1 MSTSARDS
9 LNAFIED
16 VGAPEGIKTDSA
28 AEFTGRNSE
37 FAKLCRKRSIRQT
50 FQEAGRSNQIPHVD
64 VQIREL
70 RKRWQ
75 HLMITKKV
83 PRRMW
88 CYGLRYIAKL
98 SQFIPQRADG
108 RTGYE
113 VVTGRTPDISE
124 YCDFAFWDLVWYHT
138 RTAANM
144 SKTSRA
150 LGRWSGI
157 SHRVGSDMCYW
168 VMPVSGQMIS
178 ETTVQHVTRYDLE
191 NAEIAAA
198 VEEFNGALTTRLDDT
213 NFWLSNDHG
222 VYIDDFDVQPDAAY
236 GDEADTPTTNE
247 YGGVEYEEVNDADI
261 DSYDKFLGAKIRL
274 SNDSNNGANMATVV
288 ARATDY
294 AGRPIGK
301 AHSNPLLDGR
311 LYEVELDDG
320 TTDRVDPD
328 VYRRKSVKPNGE
340 PYYELLLV
348 YVDDILL
355 VSAKPG
361 EVFKQI
367 ASQFTIKDDHWGP
380 PTQFLGSEVEE
391 FIFEDGGRAWS
402 TTCHKYV
409 KNAVDTVKQL
419 LREDGRQFK
428 SSKRCE
434 GPLPVDYRPELD
446 TTDEL
451 PPDLVSRFQQL
462 IGIGSTRR
470 RLGMGI

>member
-1 MSTSARDS
+1 MATSARDS

-50 FQEAGRSNQIPHVD
+50 FQEAGRSNQIPRVD

-83 PRRMW
+83 QRRMW
-88 CYGLRYIAKL
+88 CYGLRYLAKL
-98 SQFIPQRADG
+98 SQFIPQRADT

-144 SKTSRA
+144 GKDSRA
-150 LGRWSGI
+150 LGRWSGV

-168 VMPVSGQMIS
+168 IMPVSGQMIS
-178 ETTVQHVTRYDLE
+178 ETTVQHVT
-191 NAEIAAA
+191 
-198 VEEFNGALTTRLDDT
+198 
-213 NFWLSNDHG
+213 SNDHG
-222 VYIDDFDVQPDAAY
+222 VYIDDFDVQPDAAC
-236 GDEADTPTTNE
+236 GDEADTPTTDE

-261 DSYDKFLGAKIRL
+261 DSYDKFLGAKVRL

-288 ARATDY
+288 ASATDY

-320 TTDRVDPD
+320 TTDRYFANQIAENIWAQVDTEGRQVLVMQEICD
-328 VYRRKSVKPNGE
+328 HRKNERAIPIADGYTIKRNGE
-340 PYYELLLV
+340 KVPKITTDGWELLV
-348 YVDDILL
+348 
-355 VSAKPG
+355 
-361 EVFKQI
+361 EFKDGTTEWVKLKDVKDSNPIELAEYAI
-367 ASQFTIKDDHWGP
+367 ANQL
-380 PTQFLGSEVEE
+380 QEE
-391 FIFEDGGRAWS
+391 PA
-402 TTCHKYV
+402 
-409 KNAVDTVKQL
+409 
-419 LREDGRQFK
+419 FK
-428 SSKRCE
+428 WWAEKA
-434 GPLPVDYRPELD
+434 L
-446 TTDEL
+446 
-451 PPDLVSRFQQL
+451 
-462 IGIGSTRR
+462 RR
-470 RLGMGI
+470 RNRSVYKAKSK